1 MTDAIKRTCPFLL
14 LLGASTCFAQ
24 STTTS
29 GQKTSVKPTNTT
41 SDTHGLSITA
51 SPSTMTPMSG
61 DPATETNIQKMEQEL
76 RQAVKTHDTVPF
88 TKYIDD
94 NIIVFGA
101 AGWKALG
108 KAEVLQGVKSNP
120 CTLDNTAMSDFAYK
134 WISRDAVLV
143 TYTLTEDRI
152 CQGKTAATKE
162 YFSSL
167 WHKTGGTW
175 TTNFHQE
182 TTVKTMTAAGPPQS

>member
-1 MTDAIKRTCPFLL
+1 MTDAIERTCTFLL
-14 LLGASTCFAQ
+14 LLGASTCLAQ
-24 STTTS
+24 STTSS
-29 GQKTSVKPTNTT
+29 GQKTDVKPTTT

-94 NIIVFGA
+94 NIVVFGA
-101 AGWKALG
+101 AGWKAVG

-120 CTLDNTAMSDFAYK
+120 CTLNSTAMSDFA
-134 WISRDAVLV
+134 
-143 TYTLTEDRI
+143 
-152 CQGKTAATKE
+152 
-162 YFSSL
+162 
-167 WHKTGGTW
+167 
-175 TTNFHQE
+175 
-182 TTVKTMTAAGPPQS
+182 

>member
-1 MTDAIKRTCPFLL
+1 MTDAIERTCTFWL

-24 STTTS
+24 STTSS
-29 GQKTSVKPTNTT
+29 GQKTDVKPTTT

-94 NIIVFGA
+94 NIVVCGA
-101 AGWKALG
+101 AGWKAVARLRCC
-108 KAEVLQGVKSNP
+108 KV
-120 CTLDNTAMSDFAYK
+120 
-134 WISRDAVLV
+134 
-143 TYTLTEDRI
+143 
-152 CQGKTAATKE
+152 
-162 YFSSL
+162 
-167 WHKTGGTW
+167 
-175 TTNFHQE
+175 
-182 TTVKTMTAAGPPQS
+182 